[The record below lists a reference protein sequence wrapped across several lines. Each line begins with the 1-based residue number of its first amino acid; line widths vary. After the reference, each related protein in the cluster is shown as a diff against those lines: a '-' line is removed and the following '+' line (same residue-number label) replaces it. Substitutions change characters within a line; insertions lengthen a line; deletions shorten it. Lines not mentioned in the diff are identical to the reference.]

1 MTKSEPTSN
10 VLLALWRLPYPRPR
24 KPEVRL
30 WEKRHGR
37 ACSLARLC
45 LTHRPPPRA
54 GKAAGFSPCPR
65 PPRLS
70 PAIPPTAPAQAEHH
84 GQTPVLLGCAR
95 AATLERERSDDGR
108 RDKVGFPRRQEGSS
122 PVKGRGELCQGK
134 QCLWRSGK

>member
-1 MTKSEPTSN
+1 MGAHVHWHDSALPIA
-10 VLLALWRLPYPRPR
+10 LL
-24 KPEVRL
+24 
-30 WEKRHGR
+30 HGR
-37 ACSLARLC
+37 GKRLASHPARA
-45 LTHRPPPRA
+45 PPPPP
-54 GKAAGFSPCPR
+54 PC
-65 PPRLS
+65 LS

-122 PVKGRGELCQGK
+122 PVKGRGEPCQGK